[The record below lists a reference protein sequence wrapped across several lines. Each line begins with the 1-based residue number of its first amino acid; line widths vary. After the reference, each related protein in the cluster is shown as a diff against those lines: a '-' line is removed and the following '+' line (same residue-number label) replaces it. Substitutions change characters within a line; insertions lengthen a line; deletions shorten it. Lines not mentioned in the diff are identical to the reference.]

1 MTPDEL
7 LDRPALVALIGIV
20 IAFVFC
26 FAAAGCY
33 IAIRNVRM
41 LKILLHMEKLGYK
54 RSPLGIWTWGRAV
67 EVLRAADSMPSLG
80 SSKMDATMQ
89 KLREQSDSPIYCY
102 LTAALAILFAAMVVL
117 VGIIAGRAT
126 VMLALLPA
134 AMVFLAFHH
143 AFKHTDKAWRNKE
156 VLRKELKQ

>member
-7 LDRPALVALIGIV
+7 LDHPALVALIGMV

-26 FAAAGCY
+26 FAVAGCY

-41 LKILLHMEKLGYK
+41 LKILFYMEKLGYK
-54 RSPLGIWTWGRAV
+54 RSPIGILTWSRAV
-67 EVLRAADSMPSLG
+67 EVLRAADSMPTLG

-89 KLREQSDSPIYCY
+89 KLREQSDSPIYSY
-102 LTAALAILFAAMVVL
+102 SIAALAILFAAMVVL
-117 VGIIAGRAT
+117 VGIIAGRAI

-134 AMVFLAFHH
+134 AIVFLAFHH
-143 AFKHTDKAWRNKE
+143 AIKHTDKSWHSKE